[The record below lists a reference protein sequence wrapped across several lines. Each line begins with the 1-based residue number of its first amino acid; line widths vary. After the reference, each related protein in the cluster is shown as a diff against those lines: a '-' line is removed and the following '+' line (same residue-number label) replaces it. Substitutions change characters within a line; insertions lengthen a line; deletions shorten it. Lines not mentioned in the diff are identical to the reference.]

1 MLTVHHLGE
10 SQSERIVWLCE
21 ELGIPYEFVRYDR
34 EPTGAAPP
42 AYKALHPLGSAP
54 IITDDGL
61 SGSGGA
67 LAESGAIIEY
77 ISRKYAGGR
86 LILGPDHP
94 DFADYLF
101 WFHYSNGSMVPALMM
116 DMVAKRMGAEPMGGR
131 TDLGFNLVEQ
141 RLGEATWFAGS
152 EFTAA
157 DVMMGFMLTSGR
169 VHSGRE
175 LGDSPNLRAYLQRVG
190 ARPAFQAAMAKAE
203 PQRAPMLD

>member
-21 ELGIPYEFVRYDR
+21 ELGLDYSFVRYDR
-34 EPTGAAPP
+34 EATGVAPP
-42 AYKALHPLGSAP
+42 AYKALHPLGTAP
-54 IITDDGL
+54 IITDDGI
-61 SGSGGA
+61 A

-77 ISRKYAGGR
+77 ICRKYAGGR
-86 LILGPDHP
+86 LILGPEHP
-94 DFADYLF
+94 DFAQYLF
-101 WFHYSNGSMVPALMM
+101 WFHYANGSLVPAFMM

-131 TDLGFNLVEQ
+131 TDLGFVMVEQ
-141 RLGEATWFAGS
+141 RLGEAAWFAGN

-157 DVMMGFMLTSGR
+157 DVMMVFMLTSGR

-190 ARPAFQAAMAKAE
+190 ARPAYQAAMAKAE
-203 PQRAPMLD
+203 PQREPMLD

>member
-21 ELGIPYEFVRYDR
+21 ELAIPYDFIRYDR
-34 EPTGAAPP
+34 EATGAAPP
-42 AYKALHPLGSAP
+42 EYKALHPLGTAP
-54 IITDDGL
+54 IITD
-61 SGSGGA
+61 GGIA
-67 LAESGAIIEY
+67 LAESGAIVEY

-94 DFADYLF
+94 QFADYLF
-101 WFHYSNGSMVPALMM
+101 WFHYANGSLVPAFMM

-131 TDLGFNLVEQ
+131 TDLGFEMVES
-141 RLGEATWFAGS
+141 RLGEAKWFAGS

-157 DVMMGFMLTSGR
+157 DVMMVFMLTSGR

-175 LGDSPNLRAYLQRVG
+175 LGASPNLRAYLQRVG
-190 ARPAFQAAMAKAE
+190 ARPAHQAAMAKAE
-203 PQRAPMLD
+203 PQRGPMLD

>member
-21 ELGIPYEFVRYDR
+21 ELGLDYAFIRYDR
-34 EPTGAAPP
+34 EASGAAPP
-42 AYKALHPLGSAP
+42 DYKALHPLGTAP
-54 IITDDGL
+54 IITDGPI
-61 SGSGGA
+61 A

-86 LILGPDHP
+86 LILGPEHP

-101 WFHYSNGSMVPALMM
+101 WFHYANGSLVPAFMM

-131 TDLGFNLVEQ
+131 TDLGFQMVEA
-141 RLGEATWFAGS
+141 RLGEAAWFAGS

-157 DVMMGFMLTSGR
+157 DVMMVFMLTSGR

-175 LGDSPNLRAYLQRVG
+175 LGASPNLRAYLQRVG
-190 ARPAFQAAMAKAE
+190 ARAAYQAAMAKVE
-203 PQRAPMLD
+203 PQRGPMLD

>member
-21 ELGIPYEFVRYDR
+21 ELGIAYDFIRYDR
-34 EPTGAAPP
+34 AATGAAPP
-42 AYKALHPLGSAP
+42 EYKALHPLGTAP
-54 IITDDGL
+54 IISDGAI
-61 SGSGGA
+61 A
-67 LAESGAIIEY
+67 LAESGAIVEY
-77 ISRKYAGGR
+77 ISRKYADGR

-101 WFHYSNGSMVPALMM
+101 WFHYANGSLVPAFMM

-131 TDLGFNLVEQ
+131 TDLGFQMVEA
-141 RLGEATWFAGS
+141 RLGEAQWFAGS

-157 DVMMGFMLTSGR
+157 DVMMVFMLTSGR

-190 ARPAFQAAMAKAE
+190 ARPAYQAAMAKAE
-203 PQRAPMLD
+203 PQRGPMLD